1 MPRSP
6 EQFDAL
12 RRESQERL
20 ERAALAVFARL
31 GFQRATVRDVAREAG
46 VSQGLLYHYFRTK
59 DELLVAVFRRGSDD
73 VAAALASAPPT
84 GSPREQFAAFVRT
97 SFALLDA
104 HRDYWRLNHLVRH
117 DAAAVAALGDQLHAW
132 TAGIAEALAALL
144 TALGHEDAPARARLL
159 FAAIDGVAQHYLLD
173 PAGYPLSAVVEA
185 LLAVFGAP
193 RPASADAPQAPP
205 SSPSSPSRPGA
216 PRRTRR

>member
-12 RRESQERL
+12 RRESQEKL
-20 ERAALAVFARL
+20 ERAALTVFARL

-59 DELLVAVFRRGSDD
+59 DELLVAVFRRGTDD
-73 VAAALASAPPT
+73 VAAALGGVPAAGTPQE
-84 GSPREQFAAFVRT
+84 RFEAFVRR
-97 SFALLDA
+97 SFQLLDE

-117 DAAAVAALGDQLHAW
+117 DAAAVAALGETLHAW
-132 TAGIAEALAALL
+132 TSGIADALAVLL
-144 TALGHEDAPARARLL
+144 GALGHREDTPARARLL

-173 PAGYPLSAVVEA
+173 PSGYPLPDVVDA
-185 LLAVFGAP
+185 LLATFGAAPAPRSASSRSAGAP
-193 RPASADAPQAPP
+193 RPRAG
-205 SSPSSPSRPGA
+205 R
-216 PRRTRR
+216 

>member
-12 RRESQERL
+12 RRDSQERL
-20 ERAALAVFARL
+20 ERAALTTFARL
-31 GFQRATVRDVAREAG
+31 GFQRATVRDVAGEAG

-59 DELLVAVFRRGSDD
+59 DELLVAVFRRGTED
-73 VAAALASAPPT
+73 VATALAAARPT
-84 GSPREQFAAFVRT
+84 GTPEEQFEAFVRT
-97 SFALLDA
+97 SFRLVDE

-117 DAAAVAALGDQLHAW
+117 DASAVAALGDLLHAW
-132 TAGIAEALAALL
+132 TGGIARSLTALL

-173 PAGYPLSAVVEA
+173 VTGYPLPAVLEA
-185 LLAVFGAP
+185 LLVTFGAP
-193 RPASADAPQAPP
+193 VAPRAARPSAPP
-205 SSPSSPSRPGA
+205 GA
-216 PRRTRR
+216 VGRRTRR

>member
-20 ERAALAVFARL
+20 ERAALTVFAQL

-59 DELLVAVFRRGSDD
+59 DELLVAVFRRGTDD
-73 VAAALASAPPT
+73 VAAALAAAPPAGT
-84 GSPREQFAAFVRT
+84 PREQFDAFVRT
-97 SFALLDA
+97 SFRLLDE

-117 DAAAVAALGDQLHAW
+117 DATAVAALGDQLHVW
-132 TAGIAEALAALL
+132 TRGVAHALAALL

-173 PAGYPLSAVVEA
+173 PGGYPLPAVLDA
-185 LLAVFGAP
+185 LLATFGSPPDASP
-193 RPASADAPQAPP
+193 DARP
-205 SSPSSPSRPGA
+205 SPSRAGA
-216 PRRTRR
+216 TRRVRR